1 MQIIEIYRSIQGES
15 SFAGV
20 PCIFV
25 RLAACNL
32 RCSWCDSEYTFTG
45 GRKMPAEEVEHE
57 VLKLAPTGLVEFTGG
72 EPMLQ
77 ERELVPLMDRLL
89 ARGYTLLL
97 ETSGERP
104 LEQVPP
110 AVHKIVDVKCPG
122 SGEGGTFRMSNL
134 AALTAADEVKFVLS
148 DRADYEFA
156 RDFARQHGL
165 VDKVGAVLFSP
176 VFLKSPSPE
185 RDASN
190 CQLDPRLLAEWILAD
205 GLNVRLGLQIHKFI
219 WEPATKGV

>member
-15 SFAGV
+15 SFAGI
-20 PCIFV
+20 PCTFV

-32 RCSWCDSEYTFTG
+32 RCAWCDSEYTFTAG
-45 GRKMPAEEVEHE
+45 KKMSTEEVEQD
-57 VLKLAPTGLVEFTGG
+57 VARLAPAGLVQITGG

-77 ERELVPLMDRLL
+77 ERELVPLMQRLL

-104 LEQVPP
+104 LENVPP

-134 AALTAADEVKFVLS
+134 A
-148 DRADYEFA
+148 
-156 RDFARQHGL
+156 
-165 VDKVGAVLFSP
+165 
-176 VFLKSPSPE
+176 
-185 RDASN
+185 
-190 CQLDPRLLAEWILAD
+190 
-205 GLNVRLGLQIHKFI
+205 
-219 WEPATKGV
+219 

>member
-15 SFAGV
+15 SFAGL
-20 PCIFV
+20 PCTFV
-25 RLAACNL
+25 RLAVCNL
-32 RCSWCDSEYTFTG
+32 RCTWCDSEYTFTG
-45 GRKMPAEEVEHE
+45 GKKMTADEVEQE
-57 VLKLAPTGLVEFTGG
+57 VARLAPGGLVEITGG

-77 ERELVPLMDRLL
+77 ERELAPMMERLL

-104 LEQVPP
+104 LENVPP

-122 SGEGGTFRMSNL
+122 SGEGGSFRLSNL
-134 AALTAADEVKFVLS
+134 STLTPRDEVKFVLS
-148 DRADYEFA
+148 SRADYEFA
-156 RDFARQHGL
+156 RDFMREHDLEHKAGS
-165 VDKVGAVLFSP
+165 VLFSP
-176 VFLKSPSPE
+176 AFQKEPTRE

-190 CQLDPRLLAEWILAD
+190 CLLDPRLLAEWILED